1 MMNDEVPEVRH
12 NATTSLM
19 KLTDLFEVDFGQL
32 QIILGNLHNKSLR
45 MRNAVHA
52 LLSAARLGNVRCLEA
67 AVHALL
73 SNLQA
78 NPGDFVLVAK
88 TMGRLGANHPVF
100 AECLID
106 SMLYRTDR
114 EAPLQP
120 EPRVDDIFYVCKMV
134 LYLNAVAHNEI
145 LLALLPPWAP
155 SHSAVL
161 RQKYPGLVPENEI
174 VDVGRGIYTLNRAA
188 SVASTSGREGGPHA
202 PWVAAGIAATEG
214 ILASL
219 ERLKAATPAARTAQI
234 AARLKILNN
243 LSKSAEGASG
253 WVKYLEVYMACLS
266 VVSRLQEYGCSIGQ
280 KLVGETKRIANVDLD
295 PRDSAHAYLLKL
307 LGYLRHAFLGQDRTH
322 RLSLLELKA
331 FTVALQG
338 SSVAGRT
345 ETVEAVEG
353 VLEEA
358 RALCGAAGRALPASL
373 AALGD
378 AKGRHGEGEELPSE
392 LKKFCMAFWP
402 ESCPGHSQ
410 MRLCTAAIVHPVT
423 SASRPIP
430 YTPGFPLSVPLEI
443 ALANATPLLERLVVR
458 VKERTGR
465 AAFHVRPASPFV
477 TPTSVAD
484 AHLFCE
490 VTILIHASSRQSVL
504 ELDVELRVPGG
515 TVAIGEGKHPLHL
528 VSRDVRA
535 SRKQR

>member
-52 LLSAARLGNVRCLEA
+52 LLCAARLGNVRCLEA

-78 NPGDFVLVAK
+78 TPGDFVLVAK

-188 SVASTSGREGGPHA
+188 SVASTSGREGAPHA

-219 ERLKAATPAARTAQI
+219 ERLKAATPAARTA
-234 AARLKILNN
+234 
-243 LSKSAEGASG
+243 
-253 WVKYLEVYMACLS
+253 
-266 VVSRLQEYGCSIGQ
+266 
-280 KLVGETKRIANVDLD
+280 
-295 PRDSAHAYLLKL
+295 
-307 LGYLRHAFLGQDRTH
+307 
-322 RLSLLELKA
+322 
-331 FTVALQG
+331 
-338 SSVAGRT
+338 
-345 ETVEAVEG
+345 
-353 VLEEA
+353 
-358 RALCGAAGRALPASL
+358 
-373 AALGD
+373 
-378 AKGRHGEGEELPSE
+378 
-392 LKKFCMAFWP
+392 
-402 ESCPGHSQ
+402 
-410 MRLCTAAIVHPVT
+410 
-423 SASRPIP
+423 
-430 YTPGFPLSVPLEI
+430 
-443 ALANATPLLERLVVR
+443 
-458 VKERTGR
+458 
-465 AAFHVRPASPFV
+465 
-477 TPTSVAD
+477 
-484 AHLFCE
+484 
-490 VTILIHASSRQSVL
+490 
-504 ELDVELRVPGG
+504 
-515 TVAIGEGKHPLHL
+515 
-528 VSRDVRA
+528 
-535 SRKQR
+535 